1 MTQIVHSITSKIDI
15 KNVCCAI
22 SLVCFTW
29 VDLDLNIVIISLSR
43 TTELISLDQMVMIY
57 WPKNKEIWHISLQN
71 ESRAFMVSLVW
82 GSWIPIKGLILQVS
96 DQSFLSSVMSRSLPD
111 TRIGKLRDIKDL
123 SNIFPRETLISPRYF
138 SLMIS
143 VFEA

>member
-1 MTQIVHSITSKIDI
+1 MVGVSDWMTQIIHSITSKIDI
-15 KNVCCAI
+15 KNVCCAV

-29 VDLDLNIVIISLSR
+29 VDLDLNIVMISLSR
-43 TTELISLDQMVMIY
+43 TTDLISLDQMVMIY

-96 DQSFLSSVMSRSLPD
+96 DQSFLSSVMSRSLPYHE
-111 TRIGKLRDIKDL
+111 RLRNFWILKIYQIL
-123 SNIFPRETLISPRYF
+123 PSWNIEH
-138 SLMIS
+138 
-143 VFEA
+143 